1 MGPHRCV
8 LWPPVLILPRD
19 EPSPEVQEPP
29 HPEPEQQCQ
38 GGSQLERLSKRQIRL
53 SSHNSCWNLS
63 FSHSFVVNGLSG
75 KSVWKGFGELVAA
88 PHPGATQ
95 HCLPSLFPQPLAGL
109 PPQFLLHCSLGK
121 FFTQISCWN
130 IWVFFL
136 FLLPSDLF
144 LLILFPCSWEQVAS
158 FPSGALPQ
166 GEAMAVSVP
175 VPHPGH
181 PTSATLTLPMALVT
195 LVLCPPCFGVPVPI
209 RSCPT
214 APSPFVSSAVPW
226 AAGGCGCS
234 QPCTCLFNKALSLL
248 SACCVLLPEQWQ
260 CGPSRVGGQ
269 EPGRGGSAFLWGP
282 FPVHGGSEPPVS
294 PCACLSILSL
304 PQFPAAGNIR
314 STLAGYC

>member
-1 MGPHRCV
+1 MPR
-8 LWPPVLILPRD
+8 WLPA
-19 EPSPEVQEPP
+19 
-29 HPEPEQQCQ
+29 
-38 GGSQLERLSKRQIRL
+38 
-53 SSHNSCWNLS
+53 
-63 FSHSFVVNGLSG
+63 
-75 KSVWKGFGELVAA
+75 GEAFQA
-88 PHPGATQ
+88 PHPPFIPQ
-95 HCLPSLFPQPLAGL
+95 QLLESLIFPQLCSQWSGWKMSLEGIWGAGGCSPPRSHPALPAQPVPPAPCWAASTIPPPLL
-109 PPQFLLHCSLGK
+109 PWEVFYPNFLLEYLG
-121 FFTQISCWN
+121 FFHFS
-130 IWVFFL
+130 
-136 FLLPSDLF
+136 LPSDLF

-166 GEAMAVSVP
+166 CEAMAVSVP

-181 PTSATLTLPMALVT
+181 PTSSTLTLPMALVT

-226 AAGGCGCS
+226 AAGGCGCP

-282 FPVHGGSEPPVS
+282 FPVHGGSEPPLS